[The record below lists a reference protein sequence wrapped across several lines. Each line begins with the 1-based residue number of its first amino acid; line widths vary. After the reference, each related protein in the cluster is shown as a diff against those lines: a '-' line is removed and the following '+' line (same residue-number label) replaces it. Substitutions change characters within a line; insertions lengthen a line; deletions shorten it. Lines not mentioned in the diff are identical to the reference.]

1 MKDWD
6 PLEVERFAE
15 QPLLA
20 ILSTVNRDGSPQST
34 PVWYMYDQGR
44 FKVTSRGDR
53 VKVRNIRRDP
63 RVSLVIIDTA
73 ANGDPLAVSGTAE
86 VVESGGDDFTYAMA
100 RRYEG
105 RNRGDREAERLIDL
119 ARGLGQPRVIVE
131 ITPLR
136 VRIGD

>member
-1 MKDWD
+1 MNAPDA
-6 PLEVERFAE
+6 LEIALFAE

-34 PVWYMYDQGR
+34 PVWYMYGEGR
-44 FKVTSRGDR
+44 FRITTRGDR

-63 RVSLVIIDTA
+63 RVSLVVIDTA
-73 ANGDPLAVSGTAE
+73 ATGDPLIVSGTAE
-86 VVESGGDDFTYAMA
+86 ITEAGGDEFTYAMA

-105 RNRGDREAERLIDL
+105 RRRGDSEAERLIDI
-119 ARGLGQPRVIVE
+119 ARSLGQPRVIIE

>member
-1 MKDWD
+1 MNGPDA
-6 PLEVERFAE
+6 LEIALFAE

-34 PVWYMYDQGR
+34 PVWYMYDEGR
-44 FKVTSRGDR
+44 FRITTRGDR

-63 RVSLVIIDTA
+63 RVSLVVIDTA
-73 ANGDPLAVSGTAE
+73 ANGEPLIVSGTAE
-86 VVESGGDDFTYAMA
+86 IVEEGGDEFTYAMA

-105 RNRGDREAERLIDL
+105 RRRGDGEAERLIGI

-131 ITPLR
+131 ITPTR

>member
-34 PVWYMYDQGR
+34 PVWYMYDDGL

-73 ANGDPLAVSGTAE
+73 ANGDPLSASGTAE
-86 VVESGGDDFTYAMA
+86 VTEAGGDEFTYAMA

-105 RNRGDREAERLIDL
+105 RRRGDSEAERLIEI
-119 ARGLGQPRVIVE
+119 ARGLDQPRVTIE
-131 ITPLR
+131 ITPQR

>member
-1 MKDWD
+1 MNDWD
-6 PLEVERFAE
+6 PLEVARFAE

-53 VKVRNIRRDP
+53 VKVRNIRGDP
-63 RVSLVIIDTA
+63 RVSLVVIDTA

-86 VVESGGDDFTYAMA
+86 VVETGGDDFTYMMA

-105 RNRGDREAERLIDL
+105 RKRGDREAERLIEI
-119 ARGLGQPRVIVE
+119 ARSLGQPRVIVE

>member
-1 MKDWD
+1 MNEPDA
-6 PLEVERFAE
+6 VEIAVFAE

-34 PVWYMYDQGR
+34 PVWYMYDDGR

-63 RVSLVIIDTA
+63 RVSLVVIDTA
-73 ANGDPLAVSGTAE
+73 ANGDPLSVSGTAE
-86 VVESGGDDFTYAMA
+86 VVEEGADEFTYAMA

-105 RNRGDREAERLIDL
+105 RRRGDGEADRLIEI
-119 ARGLGQPRVIVE
+119 ARDLGQPRVVIE

>member
-1 MKDWD
+1 MNDWD
-6 PLEVERFAE
+6 PLEVARFAE

-63 RVSLVIIDTA
+63 RVSLVVIDTA
-73 ANGDPLAVSGTAE
+73 ANGDPLAASGTAE
-86 VVESGGDDFTYAMA
+86 VVETGGDDFTYTMA
-100 RRYEG
+100 HRYEG
-105 RNRGDREAERLIDL
+105 RKRGDREAERLIEIARSL
-119 ARGLGQPRVIVE
+119 AQPRVIVE